1 MEVIYTFP
9 FGENNIR
16 QVFYM
21 GKYNDIVARDF
32 P

>member
-16 QVFYM
+16 QVLY
-21 GKYNDIVARDF
+21 GKYNGIVERDF